1 MIEEIQVGEQKL
13 PIEVKPL
20 TLIFKSGDFNEEI
33 KYPNRI
39 PIGIQDAIY
48 HIERVKKL
56 HKDLF
61 YYLVMVIPSLEKD
74 LGKLSIDALPQ
85 KINQM
90 GIGVKHLAGRL
101 DLSLKFIDMKVPFA
115 WIHPEDG
122 LHPAVQAQLGDVA
135 IEFSR
140 IMENKNGN

>member
-1 MIEEIQVGEQKL
+1 MIEEIQVGEQKI

-20 TLIFKSGDFNEEI
+20 TLIFKSGDFVDEI

-61 YYLVMVIPSLEKD
+61 YYLAMAMLTPCFPISMPSIHLLLIPMYQK
-74 LGKLSIDALPQ
+74 SIHRAP
-85 KINQM
+85 
-90 GIGVKHLAGRL
+90 VK
-101 DLSLKFIDMKVPFA
+101 SFYF
-115 WIHPEDG
+115 
-122 LHPAVQAQLGDVA
+122 
-135 IEFSR
+135 
-140 IMENKNGN
+140 

>member
-1 MIEEIQVGEQKL
+1 MIEEIQVGEQKI

-20 TLIFKSGDFNEEI
+20 TLIFKSGDFVDEI

-61 YYLVMVIPSLEKD
+61 YYLAMAMPMLEKD
-74 LGKLSIDALPQ
+74 LGKLSIDDMPQ

-90 GIGVKHLAGRL
+90 GTGIKHLAGRL

-115 WIHPEDG
+115 WVHPEDG
-122 LHPAVQAQLGDVA
+122 LHPSVQVQLGDIA
-135 IEFSR
+135 IKFSR
-140 IMENKNGN
+140 IMERKNG